1 MEQISQMLQVIL
13 LSYLLGSLPFA
24 YLLSLLFKKNVF
36 NLGTRQAGATNVWRE
51 VNRPLG
57 VIVFFLDATKGFI
70 SIYFSKKIGIND
82 QLIIIPA
89 LFTIIGHWNS
99 AFTKLRG
106 GDGLSTFIG
115 IGLGISISLV
125 IPMYIVG
132 FIVAFIIRLRFKHPT
147 IIAGSVGIFILSITN
162 IFFYESSSNIQYTT
176 ILFILMFVFTHS
188 YIYHRST
195 APSGNYLGKPKKNT
209 KS

>member
-1 MEQISQMLQVIL
+1 MEQINQMLQVIL

-24 YLLSLLFKKNVF
+24 YLLSLLFKKNIF
-36 NLGTRQAGATNVWRE
+36 YLGTRQAGATNVWRE

-57 VIVFFLDATKGFI
+57 IIVFFLDVTKGFI

-82 QLIIIPA
+82 HLIIIPA
-89 LFTIIGHWNS
+89 LFTIMGHWNS
-99 AFTKLRG
+99 PFAKLRG

-115 IGLGISISLV
+115 IGSGISIGLV
-125 IPMYIVG
+125 LPMYIVG
-132 FIVAFIIRLRFKHPT
+132 FFVAFIIRLRFKHPT

-188 YIYHRST
+188 YIYKRRH
-195 APSGNYLGKPKKNT
+195 PDSGNY
-209 KS
+209 

>member
-1 MEQISQMLQVIL
+1 MLESIF

-24 YLLSLLFKKNVF
+24 YLLSLIFKKNIF
-36 NLGTRQAGATNVWRE
+36 YLGTMQAGATNVWRE
-51 VNRPLG
+51 VNKPLG
-57 VIVFFLDATKGFI
+57 LIVFFLDVIKGFI

-89 LFTIIGHWNS
+89 LLTIIGHWNS
-99 AFTKLRG
+99 PFTKLRG

-115 IGLGISISLV
+115 IGLGISVALV
-125 IPMYIVG
+125 LPMYVVG

-188 YIYHRST
+188 YIYKRRH
-195 APSGNYLGKPKKNT
+195 PDSGNY
-209 KS
+209 

>member
-1 MEQISQMLQVIL
+1 MLESIF

-24 YLLSLLFKKNVF
+24 YLLSLIFKKNIF
-36 NLGTRQAGATNVWRE
+36 YLGTMQAGATNVWRE
-51 VNRPLG
+51 VNKPLG
-57 VIVFFLDATKGFI
+57 LIVFFLDVIKGFI

-89 LFTIIGHWNS
+89 LLTIIGHWNS
-99 AFTKLRG
+99 PFTKLRG

-115 IGLGISISLV
+115 IGLGISVALV
-125 IPMYIVG
+125 LPMYVVG

-162 IFFYESSSNIQYTT
+162 IYFYESSSNIQYTT

-188 YIYHRST
+188 YIYHRRNLSN
-195 APSGNYLGKPKKNT
+195 SKL
-209 KS
+209 

>member
-1 MEQISQMLQVIL
+1 MLESIF

-24 YLLSLLFKKNVF
+24 YLLSLIFKKNIF
-36 NLGTRQAGATNVWRE
+36 YLGTMQAGATNVWRE
-51 VNRPLG
+51 VNKPLG
-57 VIVFFLDATKGFI
+57 LIVFFLDVIKGFI

-89 LFTIIGHWNS
+89 LLTIIGHWNS
-99 AFTKLRG
+99 PFTKLRG

-115 IGLGISISLV
+115 IGLGISVALV
-125 IPMYIVG
+125 LPMYVVG

-162 IFFYESSSNIQYTT
+162 IYFYESSSNIQYTT
-176 ILFILMFVFTHS
+176 ILFSLMFVFTHS
-188 YIYHRST
+188 YIYHRRNLSN
-195 APSGNYLGKPKKNT
+195 SKL
-209 KS
+209 

>member
-1 MEQISQMLQVIL
+1 MLESIF

-24 YLLSLLFKKNVF
+24 YLLSLIFKKNIF
-36 NLGTRQAGATNVWRE
+36 YLGTMQAGATNVWRE
-51 VNRPLG
+51 VNKPLG
-57 VIVFFLDATKGFI
+57 LIVFFLDVIKGFI

-89 LFTIIGHWNS
+89 LLTIIGHWNS
-99 AFTKLRG
+99 PFTKLRG

-115 IGLGISISLV
+115 IGLGISVALV
-125 IPMYIVG
+125 LPMYVVG

-162 IFFYESSSNIQYTT
+162 IYFYESSSNIQYTT
-176 ILFILMFVFTHS
+176 ILFILIFVFTHS
-188 YIYHRST
+188 YIYHRSNL
-195 APSGNYLGKPKKNT
+195 PNSKL
-209 KS
+209 